1 MSIPA
6 GGLVW
11 RARYERRAAPVD
23 DGYGNVEG
31 GWEEVAT
38 LATGFRA
45 AHGRERL
52 EAGRLESTIEGV
64 APVHAGPTARSLRAE
79 DRIIFLAGPYAGMAM
94 QIRAVTP
101 RPDAAS
107 IEFVCEGGVAT

>member
-6 GGLVW
+6 GGLSF
-11 RARYERRAAPVD
+11 RARFERRAAPVD

-31 GWEEVAT
+31 GWVVVAT
-38 LATGFRA
+38 LAAHFRA

-52 EAGRLESTIEGV
+52 EAGRLESTLEGV
-64 APVHAGPTARSLRAE
+64 LTVHAGPTARTIGAG
-79 DRIIFLAGPYAGMAM
+79 DRVVIVAGPYADLPM

-107 IEFVCEGGVAT
+107 IEFVCEAGVAT

>member
-1 MSIPA
+1 MA
-6 GGLVW
+6 
-11 RARYERRAAPVD
+11 
-23 DGYGNVEG
+23 
-31 GWEEVAT
+31 
-38 LATGFRA
+38 
-45 AHGRERL
+45 
-52 EAGRLESTIEGV
+52 
-64 APVHAGPTARSLRAE
+64 ARSLRAE